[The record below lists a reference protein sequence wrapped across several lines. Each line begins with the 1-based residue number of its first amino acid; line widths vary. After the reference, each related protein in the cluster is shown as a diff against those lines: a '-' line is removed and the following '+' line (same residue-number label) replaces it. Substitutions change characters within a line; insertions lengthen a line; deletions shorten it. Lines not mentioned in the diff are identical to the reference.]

1 MEHIVGIDLHSN
13 NGYYAIVEPDGK
25 RVFKK
30 RIPNEMPMVLSS
42 LEPFKKTI
50 TSVVVESTYN
60 WYWLVDGLMENGY
73 TVKLGNP
80 AGFGRYSGLKHE
92 DDKTDAFFLTEMER
106 LNILPQ
112 GYIYPKEE
120 RPVRD
125 MLRRRMLIVQHKTSH
140 ILSFQSLMTRQTG
153 SKISS
158 GAIRKLHESDVKNL
172 LDEEYLILTGQT
184 NIAIIRFLKE
194 KIRHLEKTVLKRAEL
209 RPEFEKLMTVPGIG
223 NILALT
229 IMMET
234 GDVGRFADNGKYASY
249 CRLVKSKRIS
259 NGKIKGKG
267 NSKNGNKYLSWAY
280 VEAANYSRRFCPEA
294 KKFYQRKLA
303 KKNQAVAT
311 KALACKI
318 AKACFFIMRDQ
329 VDFDVKKIFG

>member
-13 NGYYAIVEPDGK
+13 NGYYAIVETDGK
-25 RVFKK
+25 RVFEK
-30 RIPNEMPMVLSS
+30 RIPNEMSMVLSS

-60 WYWLVDGLMENGY
+60 WYWLVDGLLENGY

-80 AGFGRYSGLKHE
+80 AGFGRYSGRKHE

-120 RPVRD
+120 RAVRD

-140 ILSFQSLMTRQTG
+140 MLSFQSLIMRQTG

-158 GAIRKLHESDVKNL
+158 GAIRKLHESDVENL
-172 LDEEYLILTGQT
+172 LDEEYLALTGQT
-184 NIAIIRFLKE
+184 NIAIIRFLRE
-194 KIRHLEKTVLKRAEL
+194 KIRHLERAVLKRAKL
-209 RPEFEKLMTVPGIG
+209 RPEFERLMTVPGIG
-223 NILALT
+223 IILALT

-234 GDVGRFADNGKYASY
+234 GDIGRFAGNGKYASY

-259 NGKIKGKG
+259 NGKTKGKG
-267 NSKNGNKYLSWAY
+267 NSKNGNKYLCWAY

-303 KKNQAVAT
+303 KTNQAVAT

-318 AKACFFIMRDQ
+318 AKACFFMMRDQ

>member
-1 MEHIVGIDLHSN
+1 
-13 NGYYAIVEPDGK
+13 
-25 RVFKK
+25 
-30 RIPNEMPMVLSS
+30 
-42 LEPFKKTI
+42 
-50 TSVVVESTYN
+50 
-60 WYWLVDGLMENGY
+60 MENGY
-73 TVKLGNP
+73 KVKLGNP

-106 LNILPQ
+106 LNILSQ
-112 GYIYPKEE
+112 GYIYSKEE
-120 RPVRD
+120 RAVRD
-125 MLRRRMLIVQHKTSH
+125 MLRRRMLIVQQKTCQ

-158 GAIRKLHESDVKNL
+158 NSILKLHESDVENL
-172 LDEEYLILTGQT
+172 LDEEYLLLTGQT

-194 KIRHLEKTVLKRAEL
+194 RIKQLEKAVLKRAKL

-234 GDVGRFADNGKYASY
+234 GDIGRFAGNGKHASY

-259 NGKIKGKG
+259 NGKTKGKG
-267 NSKNGNKYLSWAY
+267 NSKNGNKYLCWAY

-303 KKNQAVAT
+303 KANQAVAT

-329 VDFDVKKIFG
+329 VDFDVKKIFD

>member
-1 MEHIVGIDLHSN
+1 MEHKIGIDLHSN
-13 NGYYAIVEPDGK
+13 NGYYAIVEPNGK
-25 RVFKK
+25 RVFEK
-30 RIPNEMPMVLSS
+30 RIPNEMPMVLSC
-42 LEPFKKTI
+42 LEPFKKTTASI
-50 TSVVVESTYN
+50 VVESTYN

-73 TVKLGNP
+73 KVKLGNP

-120 RPVRD
+120 RAVRD

-140 ILSFQSLMTRQTG
+140 ILSFQSLITRQTG

-172 LDEEYLILTGQT
+172 LDEEYLVLTGQT
-184 NIAIIRFLKE
+184 NIAIIRFLRE
-194 KIRHLEKTVLKRAEL
+194 KIRHLERAVLKRAKL
-209 RPEFEKLMTVPGIG
+209 KLEFEELMTVPGIG
-223 NILALT
+223 IILALT

-234 GDVGRFADNGKYASY
+234 GDISRFADNGKYASY

-259 NGKIKGKG
+259 NGKTKGKG
-267 NSKNGNKYLSWAY
+267 NSKNGNKYLCWAY

-303 KKNQAVAT
+303 KTNQAVAT